1 METWPSQIHL
11 SQPQFPLSVKWRKII
26 LRPRIWACLFV
37 WGSGDGGTSG
47 EDLSNIVS
55 LNLPKY
61 PKRKV
66 ILFPP
71 FPAELMGSGTLN
83 NLPKVIQEVNNR
95 AEI

>member
-1 METWPSQIHL
+1 M
-11 SQPQFPLSVKWRKII
+11 
-26 LRPRIWACLFV
+26 FV
-37 WGSGDGGTSG
+37 WGSGDGGKRG

-61 PKRKV
+61 PKRKL

-71 FPAELMGSGTLN
+71 FLAELMGSGTLS
-83 NLPKVIQEVNNR
+83 NLPKVIREVNNR